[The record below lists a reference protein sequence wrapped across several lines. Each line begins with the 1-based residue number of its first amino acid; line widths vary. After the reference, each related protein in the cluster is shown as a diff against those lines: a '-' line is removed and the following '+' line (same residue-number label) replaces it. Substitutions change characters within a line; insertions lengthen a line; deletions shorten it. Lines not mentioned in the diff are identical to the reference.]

1 MRLTEK
7 DKLFIELSEG
17 MYEYKR
23 SGILSEKTQNILE
36 ILSKDNKDKVDK
48 LLKSIE
54 ENNQN
59 FNKEDAKKLVE
70 DINTF
75 SVTSVE
81 TYNKCPFKYFIDYGL
96 RPVDDKK
103 EKSFSYGSFYHNAI
117 SEISEKLWN
126 KNIDKDEYLNEATII
141 ANNIFD
147 AFVKNNDLI
156 KEELEREREINVERI
171 VQVSYIYYLSL
182 SKGKFKLISNEY
194 KVSKEIKTK
203 NGHNIKLLGIID
215 RIDEANINGENY
227 ARIIDYKTGGK
238 TIRKELMDIGVDIQ
252 LPIYATLIQG
262 NLAGMYYAS
271 MESPI
276 KDDGKDDKN
285 KYQLKGP
292 TINNIDVLTASDQSI
307 EEENNS
313 SNIIQVSK
321 NKDGSFSK
329 RSNLKEK
336 DEIDKDIKLA
346 MQIFAETVDKI
357 KNGDNAAIPLK
368 QYGINACEY
377 CRYNTICQYNK

>member
-96 RPVDDKK
+96 RPVDNKK
-103 EKSFSYGSFYHNAI
+103 EKSFSYGNFYHNAI

-126 KNIDKDEYLNEATII
+126 KSTDKDEYLNEATII
-141 ANNIFD
+141 ANNVFD

-215 RIDEANINGENY
+215 RIDETNIDGENY

-252 LPIYATLIQG
+252 LPIYASLIQG

-276 KDDGKDDKN
+276 KDDGKDEKN

-346 MQIFAETVDKI
+346 MQIFTETVDKI

-377 CRYNTICQYNK
+377 CKYNTICQYKK

>member
-1 MRLTEK
+1 MKLTEK

-96 RPVDDKK
+96 RPVDNKK
-103 EKSFSYGSFYHNAI
+103 EKSFSYGNFYHNAI

-126 KNIDKDEYLNEATII
+126 KSTDKDEYLNEATII
-141 ANNIFD
+141 ANNVFD

-194 KVSKEIKTK
+194 KVSKEIETK

-215 RIDEANINGENY
+215 RIDEANIDGENY

-252 LPIYATLIQG
+252 LPIYASLIQG